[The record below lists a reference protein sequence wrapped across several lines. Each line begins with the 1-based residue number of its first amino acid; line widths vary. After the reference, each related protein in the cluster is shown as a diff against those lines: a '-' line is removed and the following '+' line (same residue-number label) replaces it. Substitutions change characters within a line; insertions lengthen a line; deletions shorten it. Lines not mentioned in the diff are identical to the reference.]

1 MGRRI
6 LMVMKAALLSGATA
20 AAQTAVVAAP
30 PRATN
35 KVLSTVPTP
44 PAGVVSQPTQM
55 SGMPLQ
61 VGDLPP
67 GTVAV
72 RVVRNPFANVVGQPV
87 TLHRGSESRAA
98 TTGDDGRA
106 TFAGLRVGDEVYA
119 STVVDAETLESA
131 RFRLPSDGGVRLLL
145 VAGAGPTG
153 PVNPG
158 PIEVFGATPGTVPE
172 SALAAAPSVATRPAS
187 AATLR
192 LTAMAILATA
202 AALFVIF
209 SRSTGTRAVATA
221 RTGSRVDAVA
231 LAAERNALLDE
242 LVRLDQQSAATGA
255 TTADVEHARA
265 EVLRRLT
272 ALRRAE
278 VSRDATRTAG
288 R

>member
-6 LMVMKAALLSGATA
+6 LMAMTAALLSSATA
-20 AAQTAVVAAP
+20 AAQTAVVPAP
-30 PRATN
+30 PGTTN

-72 RVVRNPFANVVGQPV
+72 RVVRNPFANVVGQTV
-87 TLHRGSESRAA
+87 TLHRGSESRAG

-106 TFAGLRVGDEVYA
+106 TFAALTVGDEVYA
-119 STVVDAETLESA
+119 SAVVDAETLESA

-145 VAGAGPTG
+145 VAGGGPSG

-158 PIEVFGATPGTVPE
+158 PVEVFGATSGAVAE
-172 SALAAAPSVATRPAS
+172 SALAAAPAVQTRPAS

-192 LTAMAILATA
+192 LTAIAILATA
-202 AALFVIF
+202 AVLFAIF
-209 SRSTGTRAVATA
+209 SRGTGTGGVAAA
-221 RTGSRVDAVA
+221 RPGPRVDAVA
-231 LAAERNALLDE
+231 LTAERNALLDE
-242 LVRLDQQSAATGA
+242 LVRLDQQSAAPGA
-255 TTADVEHARA
+255 TTADVDHARA
-265 EVLRRLT
+265 QVLRRLT

-278 VSRDATRTAG
+278 MS
-288 R
+288 